1 MSDSPVAAVAERR
14 MCRADAWRTLRGAV
28 ARAAVFAAAAVALFT
43 WVFGLVVVQGDGMEP
58 ASGDGDV
65 ALMCRL
71 HGQLAVDDLVVYRG
85 RSGEELV
92 GRVVALPGDTV
103 QVTDDGTV
111 MLNGADQPDMNGQ
124 KALPSESGPAYPL
137 VLGEGEYFVLGD
149 NRSSAVD
156 SREMGA
162 IGINEVEGKV
172 IALLRLRNI

>member
-14 MCRADAWRTLRGAV
+14 MCRVDAWRTLRRAA
-28 ARAAVFAAAAVALFT
+28 ARAAAFAAAAVALFT

-65 ALMCRL
+65 ALMYRL
-71 HGQLAVDDLVVYRG
+71 DSQLAVDDLVVYRG

-103 QVTDDGTV
+103 QITDDGTV

-124 KALPSESGPAYPL
+124 KAPPSESGPEYPL

-172 IALLRLRNI
+172 IALLRLRGI